1 MQKKLAK
8 VETENQEQKGKI
20 AEFESI
26 IGQLKK
32 QLNDCLTENKQFHQW
47 LRDIEKIKM
56 QIEQERKVI

>member
-1 MQKKLAK
+1 MK
-8 VETENQEQKGKI
+8 KI

-26 IGQLKK
+26 IVQLKK
-32 QLNDCLTENKQFHQW
+32 QMNDCLTENKQFHQW